1 MRPLVLFAV
10 LATSALSLAWTPR
23 AAADPA
29 PVPAAVG
36 GGSLEWVASGGSL
49 RWYHVFE
56 PTTPA
61 PVPGARRPLVVCFHG
76 GGGNAASAYQNYG
89 VVEEAEARGW
99 VAVFP
104 EGTGPLSGT
113 GVFSLQSW
121 NAGDCCVF
129 AAENDVD
136 DVGFFADMLGQL
148 VVEHDVDP
156 DRVFVTGFSNGA
168 MMSYRLG
175 VERPDLVTAI
185 APVGGALVTDPPTA
199 PVPLLAIH
207 GLLDTRVP
215 FDGGTGSGLAGE
227 VFPSQFESFVPFLEA
242 NGSCDLMPPFV
253 FGSGMLFVAPAPAAA
268 AIGAET
274 WYFLALDGGH
284 SWPGGNG
291 SIVNPGE
298 PQHTDVPATPLMFDF
313 FEHVAPE

>member
-1 MRPLVLFAV
+1 MRPLVLFAL
-10 LATSALSLAWTPR
+10 LATSTLALAWSPR
-23 AAADPA
+23 AAAADPA
-29 PVPAAVG
+29 PTPIVD
-36 GGSLEWVASGGSL
+36 GGSLEWVASGGAL

-56 PTTPA
+56 PTTPTDES
-61 PVPGARRPLVVCFHG
+61 RRPLVVCFHG
-76 GGGNAASAYQNYG
+76 GGGNAASAFESYG
-89 VVEEAEARGW
+89 IVEEARARGW

-104 EGTGPLSGT
+104 EGTGPLSGS
-113 GVFSLQSW
+113 VPFALQSW

-168 MMSYRLG
+168 MMSYRIA
-175 VERPDLVTAI
+175 VERPDLVTAA
-185 APVGGALVTDPPTA
+185 APVGGALVTESPEA

-215 FDGGTGSGLAGE
+215 FDGGMGSGLAGE
-227 VFPSQFESFVPFLEA
+227 VFPSQFDSVVPFLTA
-242 NGSCDLMPPFV
+242 NGSCDFMAPLV
-253 FGSGMLFVAPAPAAA
+253 FGSGMLFVAPAGSG
-268 AIGAET
+268 GAET

-284 SWPGGNG
+284 TWPGGAG

-298 PQHTDVPATPLMFDF
+298 PQHMDVPATPLMFDF
-313 FEHVAPE
+313 FERQ

>member
-1 MRPLVLFAV
+1 MRPLVLLAV
-10 LATSALSLAWTPR
+10 LTASALSLAWTPR
-23 AAADPA
+23 AAAADPA
-29 PVPAAVG
+29 PVPDVG
-36 GGSLEWVASGGSL
+36 TRSLEWVGSGGAL

-61 PVPGARRPLVVCFHG
+61 PVPDARRPLVVCFHG
-76 GGGNAASAYQNYG
+76 GGGNAASAYENYG
-89 VVEEAEARGW
+89 VAEEAQARGW

-113 GVFSLQSW
+113 GTFALQSW

-199 PVPLLAIH
+199 RVPLLAIH

-215 FDGGTGSGLAGE
+215 FDGGMGSGLAGE

-242 NGSCDLMPPFV
+242 NGSCDLLPPYV
-253 FGSGMLFVAPAPAAA
+253 HGAAMLFVAPAPAAP

-291 SIVNPGE
+291 SIVNPSE

-313 FEHVAPE
+313 FERQ